1 MQSRCFYITQEGL
14 TGFLPYFNPK
24 VWLYELL
31 NKTELVESI
40 GKKEVIRVIKGLS
53 TKGTTSSQ
61 LEWLK
66 NETFLY
72 WMILKYAGCK
82 KEYEAFVEKS
92 KSSVF
97 WYSFYANFHLKFWF
111 DDLNLEGLLK

>member
-1 MQSRCFYITQEGL
+1 M

-24 VWLYELL
+24 IWLHELL
-31 NKTELVESI
+31 KKTELVESI
-40 GKKEVIRVIKGLS
+40 GKKEVERVIKGLDNEHS
-53 TKGTTSSQ
+53 GKSQ

-72 WMILKYAGCK
+72 WMVLKYAGCK
-82 KEYEAFVEKS
+82 NEYEAFVEKS
-92 KSSVF
+92 KSSVI

-111 DDLNLEGLLK
+111 DDLQREGSLK